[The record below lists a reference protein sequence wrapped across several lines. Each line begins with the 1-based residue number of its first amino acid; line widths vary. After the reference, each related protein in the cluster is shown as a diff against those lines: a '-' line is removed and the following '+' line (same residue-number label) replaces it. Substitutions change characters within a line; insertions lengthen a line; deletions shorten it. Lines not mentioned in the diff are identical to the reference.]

1 MVCRVPGL
9 PPCSVIQSCCST
21 QSLRGFLSY
30 QHTGYHKITDRSTVR
45 ACGVT
50 VSTSSTSKK
59 LQSPNNYIS
68 PRSVCVCG
76 PGYSSHVV
84 GRCPHPSCLCWL
96 TQFRSDTPLTCDTSL
111 HISINTHLAQL
122 QLNNNTHHYLATVF
136 PQDCPCLTDHCIL
149 RTLP

>member
-1 MVCRVPGL
+1 MLGITLQRGRCPFRAQGQPRKEIWETSRKVLDVNIHRWSQIHTWLCRVSQGQYL
-9 PPCSVIQSCCST
+9 CVCKCRWGWGQWGG
-21 QSLRGFLSY
+21 R
-30 QHTGYHKITDRSTVR
+30 
-45 ACGVT
+45 
-50 VSTSSTSKK
+50 
-59 LQSPNNYIS
+59 
-68 PRSVCVCG
+68 CVCG